1 MSSPLLQ
8 ITLED
13 LKSLKLLK
21 TAEELENLLDEAAKE
36 DLTYLDF
43 LSRLTQK
50 EMELKR
56 MRGILMRTTIAKFPY
71 VKTLESFDY
80 AFQSSLDPKKIKELS
95 ECRFINGNE
104 NVILLGPPGV
114 GKTHLSIGLGVK
126 AIHQG
131 HPVRFASAQHI
142 LGDLLKAFNENRL
155 DERLKTYQMP
165 RLLIVDEVGYT
176 PIDRQGA
183 NLFFQL
189 VSRRYERGSMI
200 LTSNQNF
207 SKWGE
212 VFGDSVIAT
221 AILDRLLHHSTVLS
235 IKGESYRLKEKKKTG
250 LWQDNKHDKS

>member
-8 ITLED
+8 MTLEN
-13 LKSLKLLK
+13 LKNLKLLK

-36 DLTYLDF
+36 ELTYLDF
-43 LSRLTQK
+43 LSRVLQK

-56 MRGILMRTTIAKFPY
+56 LRGILMRTTIAKFPY

-80 AFQSSLDPKKIKELS
+80 SFQGSLDPKKIKELS
-95 ECRFINGNE
+95 ECRFIDSYE
-104 NVILLGPPGV
+104 NVVLLGPPGV

-131 HPVRFASAQHI
+131 HPVRFVSAQHI

-155 DERLKTYQMP
+155 DEKLKTYQMP

-189 VSRRYERGSMI
+189 VSRRYEKGSMI

-235 IKGESYRLKEKKKTG
+235 IKGDSYRLKEKKKTG
-250 LWQDNKHDKS
+250 LWQDRHDKP